1 MEVTLRSFWTTVH
14 GMGFG
19 ALYLL
24 ACSGALVELYR
35 FTTSPAP
42 SEDLAGNQ
50 RFLTTY
56 LLTMVVL
63 AWAAVLTGAYVIY
76 PWYRAAP
83 PPGTTN
89 LAMFPQRLLMS
100 SPKTIGWHSL
110 GMEWKEH
117 VAWFAPISITMVAF
131 VFIRYGRDLKN
142 HRQLRAAVLC
152 FAVASFVSAGI
163 SGFFGAMI
171 NKYAPV
177 QGGQMIQLS
186 GGEQK

>member
-1 MEVTLRSFWTTVH
+1 MEITVRGLWTLIH

-35 FTTSPAP
+35 FTTSAP
-42 SEDLAGNQ
+42 STEPTPGQ
-50 RFLTTY
+50 ERFLKAY
-56 LLTMVVL
+56 LISMVVL
-63 AWAAVLTGAYVIY
+63 AWAAVLIGAYVIY

-83 PPGTTN
+83 PPGTVD
-89 LAMFPQRLLMS
+89 LPMFPQRLLMS
-100 SPKTIGWHSL
+100 NPNTVGWHSL

-131 VFIRYGRDLKN
+131 VFVKYGRDLKH

-152 FAVASFVSAGI
+152 FAVTSFVAAGI
-163 SGFFGAMI
+163 AGFFGAMI
-171 NKYAPV
+171 NKNAPV
-177 QGGQMIQLS
+177 HGGHMIQLS
-186 GGEQK
+186 QEEDK

>member
-1 MEVTLRSFWTTVH
+1 MEITTRALWTMIH

-35 FTTSPAP
+35 CTASTVPAEP
-42 SEDLAGNQ
+42 TPGQERFFKVYLAA
-50 RFLTTY
+50 
-56 LLTMVVL
+56 MVVL

-76 PWYRAAP
+76 PWYRAVPA
-83 PPGTTN
+83 PGTTD

-100 SPKTIGWHSL
+100 SHTTIGWHAL

-142 HRQLRAAVLC
+142 HRQLRAAVLS
-152 FAVASFVSAGI
+152 FAVASFVAAGI
-163 SGFFGAMI
+163 AGYFGAMI

-177 QGGQMIQLS
+177 QGGHTIRLS
-186 GGEQK
+186 QGEEK